1 MLETTW
7 FVLWGL
13 LWAVYFV
20 LDGFD
25 FGMGTL
31 LPFLAKNDEEKRIIY
46 NAAGPYWDGNEVWL
60 ITAGGVTFAAFPK
73 AYAVMF
79 SALYAPLLIL
89 LFALIFRAVSFEFR
103 NKKDC
108 PQWRKFWDAC
118 QFLGNF
124 LPALLLGVAFANLFM
139 GIPIDG
145 NGVYHGNII
154 KLLNPYGLAGG
165 IFFVL
170 IFCMHGAL
178 WLALKSEGDIH
189 ERAVGAA
196 QVVWPLVL
204 AVALLFLALT
214 AFYTNLYANYA
225 EHPTLLVF
233 PILAVASLLTVR
245 VMIWA
250 DNLLGAWFFSALFI
264 ITVTFFGVLG
274 MYPGI
279 IISSIDPA
287 YSVTVFNGASSQLTL
302 KIMLGVTLCCIPV
315 VIAYQAWVYY
325 TFAHKVTPESLQ
337 KDEHAY
343 DVMWG
348 KGEKEPFWRRVAFSP
363 PPHPL
368 PSSSQDF

>member
-145 NGVYHGNII
+145 NGVY
-154 KLLNPYGLAGG
+154 P
-165 IFFVL
+165 
-170 IFCMHGAL
+170 
-178 WLALKSEGDIH
+178 
-189 ERAVGAA
+189 
-196 QVVWPLVL
+196 
-204 AVALLFLALT
+204 
-214 AFYTNLYANYA
+214 NYA
-225 EHPTLLVF
+225 EHPTLLIF

-343 DVMWG
+343 
-348 KGEKEPFWRRVAFSP
+348 
-363 PPHPL
+363 
-368 PSSSQDF
+368 

>member
-1 MLETTW
+1 MIDYEILKLIW
-7 FVLWGL
+7 WLFIAVLLTGF
-13 LWAVYFV
+13 AIM
-20 LDGFD
+20 DGQD
-25 FGMGTL
+25 MGAGTL
-31 LPFLAKNDEEKRIIY
+31 LPFLGKTNEERRIMI
-46 NAAGPYWDGNEVWL
+46 NAVAPHWDGNEVWL

-108 PQWRKFWDAC
+108 ATWRTFWDAC

-145 NGVYHGNII
+145 DGVYHGNIL

-165 IFFVL
+165 VFFVL

-178 WLALKSEGDIH
+178 WLALKSTGDIH
-189 ERAVGAA
+189 ERAVSASRIL
-196 QVVWPLVL
+196 WPLVL
-204 AVALLFLALT
+204 AVAILFLALT
-214 AFYTNLYANYA
+214 ATYTNLYANYA
-225 EHPTLLVF
+225 AHPTLLIF

-245 VMIWA
+245 VMVWA
-250 DNLLGAWFFSALFI
+250 ENLLGAWFFSALFI
-264 ITVTFFGVLG
+264 ICVTFFGVLG

-287 YSVTVFNGASSQLTL
+287 FSVTAFNGASSPLTL
-302 KIMLGVTLCCIPV
+302 KIMLGVTLCCVPV

-337 KDEHAY
+337 SDDHAY
-343 DVMWG
+343 
-348 KGEKEPFWRRVAFSP
+348 
-363 PPHPL
+363 
-368 PSSSQDF
+368 

>member
-1 MLETTW
+1 
-7 FVLWGL
+7 
-13 LWAVYFV
+13 
-20 LDGFD
+20 
-25 FGMGTL
+25 
-31 LPFLAKNDEEKRIIY
+31 
-46 NAAGPYWDGNEVWL
+46 
-60 ITAGGVTFAAFPK
+60 
-73 AYAVMF
+73 
-79 SALYAPLLIL
+79 
-89 LFALIFRAVSFEFR
+89 
-103 NKKDC
+103 
-108 PQWRKFWDAC
+108 
-118 QFLGNF
+118 
-124 LPALLLGVAFANLFM
+124 
-139 GIPIDG
+139 
-145 NGVYHGNII
+145 
-154 KLLNPYGLAGG
+154 
-165 IFFVL
+165 
-170 IFCMHGAL
+170 MHGAL

-302 KIMLGVTLCCIPV
+302 KIMLGVALVMVPIV
-315 VIAYQAWVYY
+315 LAYQFWTYRLFSAP
-325 TFAHKVTPESLQ
+325 VTKEYVQ
-337 KDEHAY
+337 EDEHAY
-343 DVMWG
+343 
-348 KGEKEPFWRRVAFSP
+348 
-363 PPHPL
+363 
-368 PSSSQDF
+368 

>member
-103 NKKDC
+103 NKVESAA
-108 PQWRKFWDAC
+108 WRSLWDGVH
-118 QFLGNF
+118 FLAN
-124 LPALLLGVAFANLFM
+124 LIPSLLLGVAFANLFM
-139 GIPIDG
+139 GIPVDAQ
-145 NGVYHGNII
+145 GVYHGSLLG
-154 KLLNPYGLAGG
+154 LLNIYGLAGG
-165 IFFVL
+165 VFFV
-170 IFCMHGAL
+170 CMFVLHGAI
-178 WLALKSEGDIH
+178 WLAVKSEGDLQT
-189 ERAVGAA
+189 RALAA
-196 QVVWPLVL
+196 ATFVWPIML
-204 AVALLFLALT
+204 ALLVVFLILT
-214 AFYTNLYANYA
+214 AFYTKLYDNYLA
-225 EHPTLLVF
+225 MPTLLIF

-337 KDEHAY
+337 KDDHAY
-343 DVMWG
+343 
-348 KGEKEPFWRRVAFSP
+348 
-363 PPHPL
+363 
-368 PSSSQDF
+368 

>member
-139 GIPIDG
+139 GIPVDAQ
-145 NGVYHGNII
+145 GVYHGSLLG
-154 KLLNPYGLAGG
+154 LLNIYGLAGG
-165 IFFVL
+165 VFFV
-170 IFCMHGAL
+170 CMFVLHGAI
-178 WLALKSEGDIH
+178 WLAVKSEGDLQT
-189 ERAVGAA
+189 RALAA
-196 QVVWPLVL
+196 ATFVWPIML
-204 AVALLFLALT
+204 ALLVVFLVLT
-214 AFYTNLYANYA
+214 AFYTKLYDNY
-225 EHPTLLVF
+225 LLMPALF
-233 PILAVASLLTVR
+233 ILPLL
-245 VMIWA
+245 A
-250 DNLLGAWFFSALFI
+250 LAGLLGARCMLKHGKLWLAWGCSALFI
-264 ITVTFFGVLG
+264 LGVTFFGVMG
-274 MYPGI
+274 MFPGM
-279 IISSIDPA
+279 IISSLDPA
-287 YSVTVFNGASSQLTL
+287 ATVTAFNGSSSPLTL
-302 KIMLGVTLCCIPV
+302 KIMLGVALVMVPLVLVYQFWAYRLFSHPV
-315 VIAYQAWVYY
+315 TA
-325 TFAHKVTPESLQ
+325 
-337 KDEHAY
+337 KDLDDHAY
-343 DVMWG
+343 
-348 KGEKEPFWRRVAFSP
+348 
-363 PPHPL
+363 
-368 PSSSQDF
+368 

>member
-31 LPFLAKNDEEKRIIY
+31 LPFLAKNDDEKRIIY

-108 PQWRKFWDAC
+108 ATWRKFWDAC

-145 NGVYHGNII
+145 NGVYHGNIL

-165 IFFVL
+165 VFFVL

-178 WLALKSEGDIH
+178 WLALKSTGDIH
-189 ERAVGAA
+189 ERAVSASRIL
-196 QVVWPLVL
+196 WPLVL
-204 AVALLFLALT
+204 AVAILFLALT
-214 AFYTNLYANYA
+214 ATYTNLYANYA
-225 EHPTLLVF
+225 AHPSLLVF
-233 PILAVASLLTVR
+233 PILAVAALLTVR
-245 VMIWA
+245 VMVWA
-250 DNLLGAWFFSALFI
+250 ENLLGAWFFSALFI
-264 ITVTFFGVLG
+264 ICVTFFGVLG
-274 MYPGI
+274 MFPGI

-287 YSVTVFNGASSQLTL
+287 FSVTAFNGASSPLTL
-302 KIMLGVTLCCIPV
+302 KIMLGVTLCCVPV

-337 KDEHAY
+337 SDDHAY
-343 DVMWG
+343 
-348 KGEKEPFWRRVAFSP
+348 
-363 PPHPL
+363 
-368 PSSSQDF
+368 

>member
-124 LPALLLGVAFANLFM
+124 LPRCCSA
-139 GIPIDG
+139 
-145 NGVYHGNII
+145 
-154 KLLNPYGLAGG
+154 
-165 IFFVL
+165 
-170 IFCMHGAL
+170 
-178 WLALKSEGDIH
+178 
-189 ERAVGAA
+189 
-196 QVVWPLVL
+196 WPSPTCSW
-204 AVALLFLALT
+204 ASRST
-214 AFYTNLYANYA
+214 ATACTTA
-225 EHPTLLVF
+225 T
-233 PILAVASLLTVR
+233 
-245 VMIWA
+245 
-250 DNLLGAWFFSALFI
+250 
-264 ITVTFFGVLG
+264 
-274 MYPGI
+274 
-279 IISSIDPA
+279 
-287 YSVTVFNGASSQLTL
+287 
-302 KIMLGVTLCCIPV
+302 
-315 VIAYQAWVYY
+315 
-325 TFAHKVTPESLQ
+325 
-337 KDEHAY
+337 
-343 DVMWG
+343 
-348 KGEKEPFWRRVAFSP
+348 
-363 PPHPL
+363 
-368 PSSSQDF
+368 SSSF